1 MQKKLAL
8 TNLELHFLNKN
19 NQRYFLTTMFLHVK
33 NIFITYY
40 IRRINIMLMEKKK
53 RKKFAKKYNILN
65 FLNIFAKHES
75 IKNLLQNFVLKSIS
89 IDLGYSCIILSFL

>member
-1 MQKKLAL
+1 
-8 TNLELHFLNKN
+8 
-19 NQRYFLTTMFLHVK
+19 
-33 NIFITYY
+33 
-40 IRRINIMLMEKKK
+40 MLMEKKK